1 MVEWQALSVIG
12 KKAPGG
18 RTLSFGFL
26 FLPESHGPRNFSQDP
41 LPVPEFFPEPPL
53 RNTKFSLL
61 YHTPSH

>member
-41 LPVPEFFPEPPL
+41 LPVPEFFPEPPP
-53 RNTKFSLL
+53 KK
-61 YHTPSH
+61 Y

>member
-26 FLPESHGPRNFSQDP
+26 FLPESHGPRNFPASPYPPQN
-41 LPVPEFFPEPPL
+41 FFPVRFLSGPL
-53 RNTKFSLL
+53 LPTDS
-61 YHTPSH
+61 